1 MTTLSIIT
9 LFIWPCSNVRCSEV
23 VSVQRFKIRYMQ
35 SSFPVE
41 TFLSESCLKMNHNI
55 VRSLIRNN
63 FAWIKLL
70 SPKYY
75 CRGPILRS

>member
-1 MTTLSIIT
+1 MITLSIIT

-41 TFLSESCLKMNHNI
+41 TDEKMNHNI